1 MSERP
6 RTLTRILVDS
16 TTLNDLFSGENVTS
30 AQNILRDTVQNY
42 EINISDVVR
51 SETARFADDYT
62 KDQEI
67 SSILRNLDNQLDPET
82 TTASNRL
89 MLQSSKNNLPHTHP
103 DYFPR
108 RNAGE
113 RAIIEKWQPG
123 DTIVSDDS
131 FFRNQQANDRFTM
144 RIRPDMSPS
153 LWAEMQAS
161 VMTTPQFLNMAAVD
175 NTIALADHQAMAARF
190 PEHDYLT
197 PNEITHRQNLIA
209 AGSNPH
215 DVHRM
220 SRSLDHTAARGVD
233 GVSLAVNVAQGNVSG
248 AALDAASMA
257 ADTQAVQQ
265 AALESAAKVIGREGL
280 ESGLKKIPVVGAVI
294 TAGTTLYATGAQAWH
309 GNYDLA
315 AAELAAGTAET
326 IGNIPGF
333 GLGDGARELARGGII
348 AAGGER
354 FEAVEKSGL
363 RQLGEAA
370 LDVGQQMT
378 GHITGQITG
387 QSLEQVLPAQYRN
400 MTLGSDAMGERSEI
414 SRIALERMNGIAQ
427 ASIKRGHMIVLQ
439 DGSVQ
444 PGSVGFGNNPQI
456 AAGKNGGTLGVIY
469 AGTGAMNDAQYNTVN
484 NIHHWLTQQRQNE
497 GLTAPVEVIA
507 GSLATAQL
515 LQLPTPQGFTPGQPL
530 AAAPAQPASPQRRAP
545 NNGLGGG

>member
-1 MSERP
+1 MSNDKLANLYGREP
-6 RTLTRILVDS
+6 ATQELLDALASKGRTYSYVIPGTDEHRYFEMFGIEANAGGEDLRHILLRENPSKAAVLEEFLHGVQVDVGFPQS
-16 TTLNDLFSGENVTS
+16 SENISWREYHAKDFLIRHQSLVGLPDED
-30 AQNILRDTVQNY
+30 IEILHHLRDRELASATTRQLRD
-42 EINISDVVR
+42 EWI
-51 SETARFADDYT
+51 AR
-62 KDQEI
+62 
-67 SSILRNLDNQLDPET
+67 R
-82 TTASNRL
+82 
-89 MLQSSKNNLPHTHP
+89 
-103 DYFPR
+103 
-108 RNAGE
+108 
-113 RAIIEKWQPG
+113 QPAP
-123 DTIVSDDS
+123 T
-131 FFRNQQANDRFTM
+131 
-144 RIRPDMSPS
+144 
-153 LWAEMQAS
+153 
-161 VMTTPQFLNMAAVD
+161 
-175 NTIALADHQAMAARF
+175 
-190 PEHDYLT
+190 
-197 PNEITHRQNLIA
+197 
-209 AGSNPH
+209 
-215 DVHRM
+215 
-220 SRSLDHTAARGVD
+220 LDHTAARGVD
-233 GVSLAVNVAQGNVSG
+233 GVSLAVNVAQGNVAG

-265 AALESAAKVIGREGL
+265 AALESAAKVIGREGLESAAKVIGREGL

-530 AAAPAQPASPQRRAP
+530 AAASVQPLAAAPAQPASPQRRAP